1 VILYHQLLGN
11 DIIAGR
17 TRCKTTALTLAAQ
30 WDIPTPI
37 IIIIIIIIIQIVNWL
52 DQESLMK
59 LSLVSKQLH
68 DIICNE
74 PGNEK
79 KMHPVF

>member
-1 VILYHQLLGN
+1 MG
-11 DIIAGR
+11 
-17 TRCKTTALTLAAQ
+17 C
-30 WDIPTPI
+30 IPTP